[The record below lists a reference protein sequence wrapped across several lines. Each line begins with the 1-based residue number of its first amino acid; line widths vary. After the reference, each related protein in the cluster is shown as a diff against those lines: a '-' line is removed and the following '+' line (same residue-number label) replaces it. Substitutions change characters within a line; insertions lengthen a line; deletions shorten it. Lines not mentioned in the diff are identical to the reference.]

1 MDPSPDTDLNRTGF
15 LRWAATNFGANTTQ
29 TLLELYKVGS
39 GQGLL
44 PDYYHAAVDVVSDYM
59 MWCPWVPMLPRS
71 EHRCL
76 LLPWWLR
83 RWLVCPPQ
91 ESTVRA
97 LALGQPR
104 RQLDLRATTDT
115 LSTTSW
121 SVCAALTG
129 SYGRQVFLFSEE
141 PGVNGTDERGGVFHG
156 AEIRFVFF
164 AQDELVGWDEKALS
178 LDMVSGIMPNV

>member
-1 MDPSPDTDLNRTGF
+1 MVPVGPDALCR
-15 LRWAATNFGANTTQ
+15 R
-29 TLLELYKVGS
+29 
-39 GQGLL
+39 
-44 PDYYHAAVDVVSDYM
+44 P
-59 MWCPWVPMLPRS
+59 
-71 EHRCL
+71 

-83 RWLVCPPQ
+83 RWLVCAPQ
-91 ESTVRA
+91 ESAVRA

-104 RQLDLRATTDT
+104 RQLDIRATTDT
-115 LSTTSW
+115 LSTTLW
-121 SVCAALTG
+121 PVCAALTD

>member
-1 MDPSPDTDLNRTGF
+1 MRRRNRRF
-15 LRWAATNFGANTTQ
+15 ARWHAANRGAN
-29 TLLELYKVGS
+29 
-39 GQGLL
+39 
-44 PDYYHAAVDVVSDYM
+44 
-59 MWCPWVPMLPRS
+59 
-71 EHRCL
+71 
-76 LLPWWLR
+76 
-83 RWLVCPPQ
+83 
-91 ESTVRA
+91 STYV
-97 LALGQPR
+97 
-104 RQLDLRATTDT
+104 RATTDT

-121 SVCAALTG
+121 PVCAALTD